1 MYSKHLAA
9 CYYFFP
15 LEILKKNCLFY
26 SLPITKQPDKP
37 SLESSATVPTILSYE
52 VAKSTLRTSVT
63 ELNKVDE
70 NQLPMKLAKPS
81 TAYTDGGQ
89 KHKFYRDGRSK
100 NYSKPQRT
108 LYKQSTS
115 VPKIISHDI
124 KTGYDTSTSMNIPSM
139 NIHKSLNK
147 SSEQSPRQNQMSS
160 NFTKHN
166 SNDFKNFNR
175 QGIEN
180 KTNMMTYSFF
190 PLIKKLEAQ
199 GITGRLSR
207 DQYSHRR
214 DIPKPKYLPSIEK
227 SHGQYTHFLR
237 PKPSPVFGRDVRYS
251 KSSLRDFM
259 NSDTITNNW

>member
-1 MYSKHLAA
+1 MG
-9 CYYFFP
+9 
-15 LEILKKNCLFY
+15 
-26 SLPITKQPDKP
+26 
-37 SLESSATVPTILSYE
+37 
-52 VAKSTLRTSVT
+52 
-63 ELNKVDE
+63 E
-70 NQLPMKLAKPS
+70 NHLPMERAKPP
-81 TAYTDGGQ
+81 TANTDGGQ
-89 KHKFYRDGRSK
+89 KHNRYGRFKS
-100 NYSKPQRT
+100 YSKPQRT
-108 LYKQSTS
+108 LFKPPTS
-115 VPKIISHDI
+115 IPKMISHDI
-124 KTGYDTSTSMNIPSM
+124 KTADDTSTSVNIPSM

-175 QGIEN
+175 QGIVK

-199 GITGRLSR
+199 GITQRLSR

-214 DIPKPKYLPSIEK
+214 DILKPKYLPSIEK
-227 SHGQYTHFLR
+227 SHEQYSHFLR
-237 PKPSPVFGRDVRYS
+237 PKPSPVFGRDIRYS